1 MIAAPS
7 HAYDARAV
15 ANFILDRADE
25 DDVALTQLSL
35 LKILY
40 FAHGWYLAE
49 RGQPLLSQPI
59 EAWKYGPVV
68 KVVRDAFKEFG
79 NRRITTRAERLILRT
94 GELQIVTPDLR
105 PADADF
111 VNGVYQ
117 SYCHH
122 DGWTL
127 SEMTHEKDSPWCK
140 IWNPSTPIGSLGLR
154 IRNEDIRSHFLGLA
168 NRFSI
173 Q

>member
-1 MIAAPS
+1 MEPS
-7 HAYDARAV
+7 NAYDARAV

-25 DDVALTQLSL
+25 AGIRLTQLSL

-49 RGQPLLSQPI
+49 RSKPLLSQPV

-68 KVVRDAFKEFG
+68 KVVRDAFKDFG
-79 NRRITTRAERLILRT
+79 KRPITTRADKLDLRT
-94 GELQIVTPDLR
+94 GEIVSVPGRLSFD
-105 PADADF
+105 DAAF
-111 VNGVYQ
+111 VEAVFR

-122 DGWTL
+122 DGWLL
-127 SEMTHEKDSPWCK
+127 SEMTHERGSPWYRVWHPEK
-140 IWNPSTPIGSLGLR
+140 ATGSLGLR
-154 IRNEDIRSHFLGLA
+154 IRNDEIRLHFLELPQ
-168 NRFSI
+168 RFSV